1 MKCSN
6 CNQEIPDSAKFC
18 SHCGTP
24 VPRVTLVSPRG
35 SDSAPL
41 MSNGQLFGVLGLV
54 SGIIGIFIF
63 PVIFGPAAI
72 VLGILALN
80 KRNNLGW
87 SGIVLGGILVLIAGI
102 ALINALT

>member
-1 MKCSN
+1 
-6 CNQEIPDSAKFC
+6 
-18 SHCGTP
+18 
-24 VPRVTLVSPRG
+24 
-35 SDSAPL
+35 